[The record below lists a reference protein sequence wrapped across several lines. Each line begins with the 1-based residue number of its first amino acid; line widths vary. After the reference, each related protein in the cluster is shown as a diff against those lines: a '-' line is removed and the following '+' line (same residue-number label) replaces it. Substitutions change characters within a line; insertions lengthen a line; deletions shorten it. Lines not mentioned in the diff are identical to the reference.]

1 MVEEVREEVR
11 EEDDVE
17 VDEPDEPLPPEVVD
31 DEVELLLY
39 LVNW

>member
-1 MVEEVREEVR
+1 VVEEVR

-31 DEVELLLY
+31 EGVELLLY
-39 LVNW
+39 VVNW